1 MSRTVILCTGGI
13 GSGKSFVVEIFRAMG
28 IPAYD
33 SDAAAKSLYDRDPQ
47 LLAAVA
53 EVAGQGIISP
63 DGSLDRIQLA
73 ARIFND
79 LEVRRKVEALVHP
92 AVARDFAR
100 WAEMQESD
108 IVLIESA
115 ILLEKPVDGIK
126 PDYVVVVTAPEDL
139 RIERV
144 CARDNKTPEQV
155 ALRIS
160 LQWSDEQRVALADFT
175 VDNSGS
181 VPLVPQIDNILQKI
195 KTVVYGK
202 N

>member
-13 GSGKSFVVEIFRAMG
+13 GSGKSFVVDIFRAMG

-79 LEVRRKVEALVHP
+79 IEVRRKVEALVHP

>member
-13 GSGKSFVVEIFRAMG
+13 GSGKSFVVDIFRAMG

-53 EVAGQGIISP
+53 EVAGQEIISP

-73 ARIFND
+73 SRIFND

-100 WAEMQESD
+100 WAEMQDSD

>member
-13 GSGKSFVVEIFRAMG
+13 GSGKSFVVDIFRAMG

-47 LLAAVA
+47 LLASVA

-79 LEVRRKVEALVHP
+79 MEVRRKVEALVHP

>member
-13 GSGKSFVVEIFRAMG
+13 GSGKSFVVGIFRAMG

-53 EVAGQGIISP
+53 EVAGQEIISP

-73 ARIFND
+73 SRIFND
-79 LEVRRKVEALVHP
+79 MEVRRKVEALVHP

-100 WAEMQESD
+100 WAEMQASD

>member
-13 GSGKSFVVEIFRAMG
+13 GSGKSFVVDIFRAMG

-79 LEVRRKVEALVHP
+79 MEVRRKVEALVHP